1 MTPQDTTLR
10 STLSHAAL
18 SAGLA
23 FSFTNI
29 GIDDAAAQTARQQP
43 SPQPAGSSV
52 QLDTIDVTHHGDDSG
67 YQATTMSSPKQ
78 TAPLLD
84 TPQTVTVIP
93 QQIMR
98 EQGARSL
105 TDVLRS
111 TPGITFDGGENGFAT
126 STNNFKLRGFDGSG
140 NVFIDG
146 ARSSGSY
153 ARDVFNTERVEIF
166 KGAAADNGRGGAGG
180 YVNMVTKTPK
190 LENFT
195 SGTMGLSFDGYGTEP
210 VKRGTVDLNYI
221 VAPNTAVRLNG
232 VLEQGGALGR
242 DVAKNKVWGIAPSVA
257 FGLGT
262 DKRAI
267 FAYEHVQRR
276 DVPDWGVPAATL
288 PGTFRFDPAFE
299 GARRDAFY
307 GLASDFD
314 HTKSDMFLARFEY
327 DISKHVTISNQTKW
341 THVDRMARYTIPFS
355 VIAGTTDVQSQV
367 QFYDRS
373 NTTLTNLTNLSA
385 NFFTGP
391 LDHKL
396 SLGVEISREES
407 DANRQ
412 NGVTLTTAPADLF
425 NPDPNRWPA
434 IPFTPRETNGI
445 KVDTLAAY
453 LYDTIKLNEQWQL
466 TGGLRVER
474 YDVSIASKTAAG
486 APVAGGFDG
495 YSYGKTT
502 IGGKVGL
509 VYKPVDYAS
518 FYIATGISHLPP
530 GSYLSNPDISREGD
544 GSAFPGLVAGADP
557 VRLHHYEIGT
567 KWDLID
573 KRLSAT
579 AALFRTYKKNVPFNI
594 GGLQYGEQMVQGLEL
609 GLNGH
614 LTNDWQVF
622 AGALFMNSER
632 KHNDIIEAARPGTN
646 GDELAFTPNFSAN
659 LWTTYHIP
667 HTDWTIG
674 GGLQYVGSSWV
685 GRPDDANNIVKN
697 GAAGKLPS
705 YFLVHGMIAYDIYK
719 DVQIRFN
726 IDNIFNEK
734 YAVGLNWSAQRAV
747 LGAPRTF
754 RVSTSFKF

>member
-1 MTPQDTTLR
+1 MLSNDTTLR

-23 FSFTNI
+23 FSFTNL
-29 GIDDAAAQTARQQP
+29 GADDAAAQAARQQQ
-43 SPQPAGSSV
+43 PQPAGSSV
-52 QLDTIDVTHHGDDSG
+52 ELDTIDVTHHSDDSG
-67 YQATTMSSPKQ
+67 YQATTASSPKQ

-93 QQIMR
+93 QQVMR

-180 YVNMVTKTPK
+180 YVNMVTKTPR

-195 SGTMGLSFDGYGTEP
+195 SGTLGLSFDGYGTDP
-210 VKRGTVDLNYI
+210 VKRGTVDLNYM
-221 VAPNTAVRLNG
+221 VTPNTAVRLNG
-232 VLEQGGALGR
+232 VLEQGGVLGR
-242 DVAKNKVWGIAPSVA
+242 DVAENKVWGIAPSIA

-276 DVPDWGVPAATL
+276 DIPEWGVPAATL
-288 PGTFRFDPAFE
+288 PGTFRFDPAFQ
-299 GARRDAFY
+299 GARRNAYY

-314 HTKSDMFLARFEY
+314 HAKSDMALARFEY
-327 DISKHVTISNQTKW
+327 DINKNVTLSNQTKW
-341 THVDRMARYTIPFS
+341 TQVERTARYTIPFS
-355 VIAGTTDVQSQV
+355 VIAGTTNVQSQS
-367 QFYDRS
+367 QFYGRT
-373 NTTLTNLTNLSA
+373 NTAISNLTNLSA
-385 NFFTGP
+385 EFFTGP
-391 LDHKL
+391 LNHKVA
-396 SLGVEISREES
+396 LGFEVMREES
-407 DANRQ
+407 DADRR
-412 NGVTLTTAPADLF
+412 NGTNVTPADLF
-425 NPDPNRWPA
+425 NPDPNRSPPIA
-434 IPFTPRETNGI
+434 FVPNQTNGI

-453 LYDTIKLNEQWQL
+453 VYDTIKFNEQWQL
-466 TGGLRVER
+466 TGGLRAER
-474 YDVSIASKTAAG
+474 YDVSIASKLANG
-486 APVAGGFDG
+486 APVPGGFDG

-502 IGGKVGL
+502 LGGKVGL
-509 VYKPVDYAS
+509 VYKPVDYGM
-518 FYIATGISHLPP
+518 FYVAAGVSHLPP
-530 GSYLSNPDISREGD
+530 GSYLSNPDISREND
-544 GSAFPGLVAGADP
+544 GSAFPGLVAGAEP

-579 AALFRTYKKNVPFNI
+579 AALFRTYKKNVPFDKA
-594 GGLQYGEQMVQGLEL
+594 GGLHYGEQMVQGLEL
-609 GLNGH
+609 GLTGNI
-614 LTNDWQVF
+614 TNDWQVF

-632 KHNDIIEAARPGTN
+632 KHDAVVEAAHPGTN

-659 LWTTYHIP
+659 LWTTYRLP

-674 GGLQYVGSSWV
+674 AGLQYVGSSWV

-726 IDNIFNEK
+726 VDNIFDEK
-734 YAVGLNWSAQRAV
+734 YAVGLNWSAQRAA

-754 RVSTSFKF
+754 RISTSFKF

>member
-1 MTPQDTTLR
+1 MTPQDFRIR
-10 STLSHAAL
+10 SSLSHAAL

-23 FSFTNI
+23 FSFTSI
-29 GIDDAAAQTARQQP
+29 GADDAAAQNARQQP
-43 SPQPAGSSV
+43 APQPAGSSV
-52 QLDTIDVTHHGDDSG
+52 QLDTIDVTGQGHDSD
-67 YQATTMSSPKQ
+67 YQATTASSPKQ

-93 QQIMR
+93 QQIIS

-153 ARDVFNTERVEIF
+153 ARDIFNTERVEIF

-180 YVNMVTKTPK
+180 YVNMVTKTPM

-195 SGTMGLSFDGYGTEP
+195 SGALGLSFDGYGTEP
-210 VKRGTVDLNYI
+210 VKRGTVDMNYI
-221 VAPNTAVRLNG
+221 VTPNTAVRLNG
-232 VLEQGGALGR
+232 VLEQGGVLGR
-242 DVAKNKVWGIAPSVA
+242 NVAKNKVWGIAPSVA

-276 DVPDWGVPAATL
+276 DVPEWGIPAATL
-288 PGTFRFDPAFE
+288 PGTFRFDPAFQ

-307 GLASDFD
+307 GLNSDFD
-314 HTKSDMFLARFEY
+314 HATSDMVMARFEY
-327 DISKHVTISNQTKW
+327 DISKYVTLSNQTKW
-341 THVDRMARYTIPFS
+341 TNVERTARYTIPFS
-355 VIAGTTDVQSQV
+355 VIAGTTNVQSQS
-367 QFYDRS
+367 QFYGRT
-373 NTTLTNLTNLSA
+373 NTALSNLTNLSA
-385 NFFTGP
+385 EFFTGP
-391 LDHKL
+391 LNHKIA
-396 SLGVEISREES
+396 LGFEVSREDS
-407 DANRQ
+407 NADRR
-412 NGVTLTTAPADLF
+412 NGTNVTPADLF
-425 NPDPNRWPA
+425 NPDPNRSPP
-434 IPFTPRETNGI
+434 IDFVPNQTNGV
-445 KVDTLAAY
+445 KVDTVAAY
-453 LYDTIKLNEQWQL
+453 LYDTIKFNEQWQL

-486 APVAGGFDG
+486 LPVAGGFDG

-502 IGGKVGL
+502 LGGKVGL
-509 VYKPVDYAS
+509 VYKPVDYGT
-518 FYIATGISHLPP
+518 FYVATGISHLPP
-530 GSYLSNPDISREGD
+530 GSYLSNPDISREAD
-544 GSAFPGLVAGADP
+544 GSAFPGLVAGAEP

-567 KWDLID
+567 KWDFLD

-579 AALFRTYKKNVPFNI
+579 AALFRTIKKNVPFDY

-609 GLNGH
+609 GLTGH
-614 LTNDWQVF
+614 LTNDWQIF
-622 AGALFMNSER
+622 AGLLFMNSER
-632 KHNDIIEAARPGTN
+632 THNAVVEAARPGTN
-646 GDELAFTPNFSAN
+646 GDELAFTPNVSGN

-667 HTDWTIG
+667 HTNWTIG

-685 GRPDDANNIVKN
+685 GRPDDANAIVKN
-697 GAAGKLPS
+697 AAAGKLPS
-705 YFLVHGMIAYDIYK
+705 YFLVHGLVSYDVTK

-726 IDNIFNEK
+726 VDNIFDEK
-734 YAVGLNWSAQRAV
+734 YAVGLNWSAQRAA

-754 RVSTSFKF
+754 RISTNFKF

>member
-1 MTPQDTTLR
+1 MINDTNVK

-23 FSFTNI
+23 FSFTTL
-29 GIDDAAAQTARQQP
+29 GATEDAAAQNTRRTPAPQP
-43 SPQPAGSSV
+43 SSSSV
-52 QLDTIDVTHHGDDSG
+52 ELQTIDVSG
-67 YQATTMSSPKQ
+67 RNHEADYQATVASSPKQ

-180 YVNMVTKTPK
+180 YVNMVTKTPS
-190 LENFT
+190 LETFT
-195 SGTMGLSFDGYGTEP
+195 SGGMGLSFDGYGTSP
-210 VKRGTVDLNYI
+210 VKRGTFDGNYI

-232 VLEQGGALGR
+232 VLEDGGVLGR
-242 DVAKNKVWGIAPSVA
+242 DIAKNKVWGIAPSVA

-262 DKRAI
+262 DRRAI

-276 DVPDWGVPAATL
+276 DVPEWGVPAAIL

-299 GARRDAFY
+299 GVRRNSFY

-314 HTKSDMFLARFEY
+314 HTRSDMFLARLEY
-327 DISKHVTISNQTKW
+327 DVSKHVTISNQTKW
-341 THVDRMARYTIPFS
+341 TNVERTARYTIPFS
-355 VIAGTTDVQSQV
+355 VIAGTTNVQTQSQ
-367 QFYDRS
+367 FYGRT
-373 NTTLTNLTNLSA
+373 NTTLSNMTNLSA
-385 NFFTGP
+385 DFDTGP
-391 LDHKL
+391 LNHKVA
-396 SLGVEISREES
+396 LGVEVTREES
-407 DANRQ
+407 DADRR
-412 NGVTLTTAPADLF
+412 NGTNVAPANIF
-425 NPDPNRWPA
+425 NPDPNRSPPIA
-434 IPFTPRETNGI
+434 FVPNQTNGV

-453 LYDTIKLNEQWQL
+453 LYDTIKFNEQWQL

-474 YDVSIASKTAAG
+474 YDVSIASKLANG
-486 APVAGGFDG
+486 APVPGGFDG
-495 YSYGKTT
+495 YTYGKTT

-509 VYKPVDYAS
+509 VYKPVDYGT
-518 FYIATGISHLPP
+518 FYISTGVSHLPP
-530 GSYLSNPDISREGD
+530 GSYLSNPDISREAD

-557 VRLHHYEIGT
+557 VRLHHYEVGT
-567 KWDLID
+567 KWDLLD
-573 KRLSAT
+573 RRLSAT
-579 AALFRTYKKNVPFNI
+579 AALFRSVKKNVPFNI

-609 GLNGH
+609 GLIGH

-622 AGALFMNSER
+622 AGALFMQSER
-632 KHNDIIEAARPGTN
+632 KHNAIIEAARPGTN
-646 GDELAFTPNFSAN
+646 GDELAFTPNFSGN
-659 LWTTYHIP
+659 LWTTYRLP
-667 HTDWTIG
+667 STKWTIG

-685 GRPDDANNIVKN
+685 GRPDDANAIVKN

-705 YFLVHGMIAYDIYK
+705 YFLVHALVAYDIYK

-726 IDNIFNEK
+726 VDNIFDK
-734 YAVGLNWSAQRAV
+734 TYAVGLNWAAQRAA

-754 RVSTSFKF
+754 RVSANFKF